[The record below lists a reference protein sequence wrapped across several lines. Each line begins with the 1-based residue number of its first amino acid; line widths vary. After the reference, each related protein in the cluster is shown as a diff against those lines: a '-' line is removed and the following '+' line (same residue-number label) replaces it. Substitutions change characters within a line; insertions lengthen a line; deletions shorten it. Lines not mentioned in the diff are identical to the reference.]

1 MIKQG
6 NNYCTY
12 LGDCVEVTKQLPTD
26 SIHLTVTSVPF
37 ANLYTYSDDPR
48 DFSNVEDLDEFFKQM
63 DYLIPELY
71 RITAPG
77 RIIALHCK
85 QLPTFKGRDG
95 AMGLVDFRGMLIE
108 SFKKHGWTYS
118 GEITIWTDPQIEATR
133 TKSASILWNSFKK
146 YAEITRT
153 GMADYIVMMR
163 KCEREDEWTHVL
175 HDDLDDNFKLWTL
188 LASPCWGIGDISPQ
202 IRRTN
207 VLNAAIAKD
216 DKDEKHMT
224 PLQLDT
230 IHHLIEWYTNPDEIV
245 LDPFAGVMS
254 TPYEAIRLGRKGIGI
269 ELKQSYF
276 NTGISFLESVDKVTE
291 TKTLFDFID
300 EIEND
305 SIDNMNGGNS

>member
-1 MIKQG
+1 MMKQG
-6 NNYCTY
+6 NNYCAY
-12 LGDCVEVTKQLPTD
+12 LGDCVEITRQLPND
-26 SIHLTVTSVPF
+26 SIHLTITSVPF

-85 QLPTFKGRDG
+85 QIPTFKGRDG

-133 TKSASILWNSFKK
+133 TKSASILWNSYKK

-153 GMADYIVMMR
+153 GMADYIIMMR
-163 KCEREDEWTHVL
+163 KCEREEEWIHIEHKAT
-175 HDDLDDNFKLWTL
+175 DDNFKLWTL
-188 LASPCWGIGDISPQ
+188 LASPCWGIGEISPQ

-230 IHHLIEWYTNPDEIV
+230 IHYLIEWYSNPGEIV
-245 LDPFAGVMS
+245 FDPFAGIMS
-254 TPYEAIRLGRKGIGI
+254 TPYEAIRSGRKGLGI
-269 ELKQSYF
+269 ELKESYF
-276 NTGISFLESVDKVTE
+276 NTGVNFLESVDKVVE
-291 TKTLFDFID
+291 TRTLFDLL
-300 EIEND
+300 EEKNE
-305 SIDNMNGGNS
+305 SKNL

>member
-6 NNYCTY
+6 NNYCAY

-85 QLPTFKGRDG
+85 QIPTFKGRDG
-95 AMGLVDFRGMLIE
+95 AMGLVDFRGMLID

-175 HDDLDDNFKLWTL
+175 HDSHDDNFKLWTM

-230 IHHLIEWYTNPDEIV
+230 IHYLIEWYTNPGEIV

-276 NTGISFLESVDKVTE
+276 NTGISFLESVDNVTE
-291 TKTLFDFID
+291 TKTLFDFIED
-300 EIEND
+300 
-305 SIDNMNGGNS
+305 